1 MSVPVTKVNSMPPA
15 LYSAMSLSL
24 ASWLEASLQLR
35 GFRLYAGLALA
46 GFIDQKIISVHMHS

>member
-1 MSVPVTKVNSMPPA
+1 MPPA